1 MDSTKWLI
9 AALIAG
15 LAIAAD
21 AMGGERSN
29 LRDPTA
35 VPAKEARTGQL
46 PAKDAVPI
54 DWVASAVDGAES
66 SHGQDIAMWRP
77 DPSGPQGPMQV
88 TAAAAT
94 DVGGGD
100 RFDLFQNRA
109 IGRAYLQ
116 QLFWRYG
123 NWPDAIAAYNWGM
136 GKMDAWV
143 KAGRPSDRL
152 LVGVAAYLRRVL
164 HESGLCNRAQTG
176 PRRQMGDN
184 AREPA
189 SFPPDSLLNAA
200 CSGPD
205 VWTGTNDLGGLPSRF
220 SRRLDQ
226 ALQLALQRAAQAR

>member
-1 MDSTKWLI
+1 
-9 AALIAG
+9 
-15 LAIAAD
+15 
-21 AMGGERSN
+21 
-29 LRDPTA
+29 
-35 VPAKEARTGQL
+35 
-46 PAKDAVPI
+46 
-54 DWVASAVDGAES
+54 
-66 SHGQDIAMWRP
+66 
-77 DPSGPQGPMQV
+77 MQV

-100 RFDLFQNRA
+100 RFDLFQNRE

-143 KAGRPSDRL
+143 KAGRPSDKL

-176 PRRQMGDN
+176 PRRQMADT
-184 AREPA
+184 ASEPA
-189 SFPPDSLLNAA
+189 SSRPDSLLNAA

-205 VWTGTNDLGGLPSRF
+205 VWAGTYDLGSLPSRF
-220 SRRLDQ
+220 SRSLDQ
-226 ALQLALQRAAQAR
+226 GLQLALQRAAQAR